1 MSVYFYWTMKNGI
14 ECKWKDTNAKTKQ
27 KKILAI
33 VENFI
38 EIIFSKFSTFL
49 TSKEGL
55 EWK

>member
-38 EIIFSKFSTFL
+38 EIILSKFSTFL
-49 TSKEGL
+49 TSKEDL